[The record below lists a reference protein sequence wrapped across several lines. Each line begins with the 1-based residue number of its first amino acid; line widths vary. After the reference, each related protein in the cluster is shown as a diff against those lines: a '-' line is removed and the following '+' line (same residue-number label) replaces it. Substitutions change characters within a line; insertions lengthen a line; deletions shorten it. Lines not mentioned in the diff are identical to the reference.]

1 MSDITGVSGT
11 PGSPADQPGDAGG
24 STPRSS
30 DAGAVSEKRPKKKG
44 GGGSPRGIETMFRTT
59 YRVHMDLTALA
70 DSKANIMIS
79 INGLILSIILASIA
93 PKIDANTWLLVPT
106 SMVLLSCLGAII
118 FAVLAARPRVNSRR
132 ISLEQ
137 VGSGNINLLF
147 FGNYTQLTE
156 DEFVAGMEKLVDQ
169 PDLLYSN
176 MMRDLF
182 GIGTVLSRKFS
193 LLRKS
198 YTFFMIGLS
207 VSVVAFIVVFAT
219 QSYAP

>member
-1 MSDITGVSGT
+1 M
-11 PGSPADQPGDAGG
+11 PGSPVDQPDDSERTKRGG
-24 STPRSS
+24 GG
-30 DAGAVSEKRPKKKG
+30 AGAASEARTKKKG
-44 GGGSPRGIETMFRTT
+44 GGSSRGIETMFRTT

-106 SMVLLSCLGAII
+106 SLVLLSCLGAII
-118 FAVLAARPRVNSRR
+118 FAVLAARPRVYATK
-132 ISLEQ
+132 ISLDQ

-156 DEFVAGMEKLVDQ
+156 DEFVAGMGKLVEQ
-169 PDLLYSN
+169 PDLLYRN

-182 GIGTVLSRKFS
+182 GIGTVLSRKFA

-198 YTFFMIGLS
+198 YTFFMMGLS
-207 VSVVAFIVVFAT
+207 VSVVAFIVVFAA